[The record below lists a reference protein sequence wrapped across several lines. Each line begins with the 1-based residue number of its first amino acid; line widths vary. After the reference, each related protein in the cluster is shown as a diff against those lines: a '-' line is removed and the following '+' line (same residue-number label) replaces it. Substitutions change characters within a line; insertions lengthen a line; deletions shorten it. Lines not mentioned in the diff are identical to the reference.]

1 MSVWDRTILWGFMV
15 LLAGAASAG
24 VNYSDHICAVKGS
37 TVTLLC
43 TFTPLQSVRQ
53 NRRQVLVEIVRVR
66 WCQNHLICHGTTPS
80 VYDSD
85 SENNA
90 PRYKYLGD
98 KKGNCTLQIADVQKE
113 DEATF
118 RFRMEANNNA
128 AHYTGTSGVNVT
140 VSDDRPM
147 MVNSSSSGRE
157 VRAGENV
164 TLYCTA
170 PCTFH
175 QLEVTWFKDDH
186 ALSEPG
192 PALQL
197 GPVTAEDSGNY
208 TCGLRNN
215 AGTRSLPYSLHVEA
229 EQEQEGGSNLSL
241 VVGVVCGVLLALVT
255 LIMILCIIKR
265 KWSAAA
271 DKDRRA
277 VGGEVE
283 QKRPDNIYSD
293 VLPPTEPEGGGDR
306 QETGRAVEEVSYVS
320 VQFKHKNQ
328 DRPAMEAEDTIIYS
342 AVASRG

>member
-1 MSVWDRTILWGFMV
+1 MAVWDTKISWSFM
-15 LLAGAASAG
+15 LALAGVVGVS
-24 VNYSDHICAVKGS
+24 VNYSDDICAVKGS

-43 TFTPLQSVRQ
+43 TFTPYESVTQ
-53 NRRQVLVEIVRVR
+53 NGRQVLVEIVRVR

-128 AHYTGTSGVNVT
+128 AHYTGHSGVNVT
-140 VSDDRPM
+140 VSDGAQM
-147 MVNSSSSGRE
+147 IINSSVTETE

-229 EQEQEGGSNLSL
+229 EQEQEGTNSDTINKML
-241 VVGVVCGVLLALVT
+241 VVRLVLFT
-255 LIMILCIIKR
+255 LYTVLIITVAFTVIKR
-265 KWSAAA
+265 MCLQESSRKLENVMA
-271 DKDRRA
+271 
-277 VGGEVE
+277 
-283 QKRPDNIYSD
+283 Q
-293 VLPPTEPEGGGDR
+293 PP
-306 QETGRAVEEVSYVS
+306 
-320 VQFKHKNQ
+320 H
-328 DRPAMEAEDTIIYS
+328 
-342 AVASRG
+342 